1 MTALR
6 TLARRGKHTKVGR
19 RARRLA
25 HLTFAAYLW
34 TEEHAAPW
42 FCRVCHHEP
51 GDDRGEHAPWC
62 RAPDWRP
69 LLTGAA

>member
-6 TLARRGKHTKVGR
+6 TLARRGKRTKVGR

-25 HLTFAAYLW
+25 HLAFAAYLW
-34 TEEHAAPW
+34 TEGHAAPW

>member
-6 TLARRGKHTKVGR
+6 TFARRGKRTKHGR
-19 RARRLA
+19 RARRVA
-25 HLTFAAYLW
+25 HNIFAAYLW
-34 TEEHAAPW
+34 VEGDRTPW

-69 LLTGAA
+69 LLTEAA